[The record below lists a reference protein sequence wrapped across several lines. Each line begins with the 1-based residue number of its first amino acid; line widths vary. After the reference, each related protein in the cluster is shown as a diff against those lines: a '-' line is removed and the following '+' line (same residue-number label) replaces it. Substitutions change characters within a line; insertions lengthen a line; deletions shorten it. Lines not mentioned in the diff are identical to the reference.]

1 MGNLFSFSIG
11 NKKDL
16 IMFFI
21 NPFLFLMNLH
31 INHIFIEFQET
42 IQTFSENLGY
52 IIING
57 ILYLIYC
64 LKQKN
69 SDKQKET
76 PKMNHKIIIL
86 IIIMI
91 ILDLIRSFQLIFF
104 SKFKKFDFHSSTYC
118 LEILS
123 LWIFSKLIFK
133 LKLEKHHIL
142 SIIMITIGLL
152 YLFHFSEKKLKFTYI
167 NDWILFLGTISIH
180 LTNPLNYVIS
190 FQIFY
195 SELFNF
201 NFILLILGC
210 FELLFLIILSFINY
224 FFHIKYIIVDVYNE
238 IINLK
243 NFNILNLLI
252 VSLSNGITYNFIW
265 LFFKTFKPWFF
276 GITLA
281 INALIYQFRIFS
293 QKKNFKIYCFFDIL
307 VFVILIFFCLVF
319 NEQII
324 CNFCGMNDNTKNEIS
339 ERGNKE
345 INDILIE
352 ELDDESSNS
361 FA

>member
-1 MGNLFSFSIG
+1 
-11 NKKDL
+11 
-16 IMFFI
+16 MFFI
-21 NPFLFLMNLH
+21 NPFLFLINFH
-31 INHIFIEFQET
+31 INLIFIAFNET

-64 LKQKN
+64 FKKKN

-76 PKMNHKIIIL
+76 PKMNRKIIIL

-104 SKFKKFDFHSSTYC
+104 SKFKKFDFLSSTYC
-118 LEILS
+118 LEILF

-167 NDWILFLGTISIH
+167 NDWILFFGTILIH
-180 LTNPLNYVIS
+180 LTNPLSYVIS

-195 SELFNF
+195 SEIFNF

-210 FELLFLIILSFINY
+210 FELLILIIFSFINY
-224 FFHIKYIIVDVYNE
+224 FFHIKYINVDVYNE

-293 QKKNFKIYCFFDIL
+293 QKKNSMIYCFFDIL

-324 CNFCGMNDNTKNEIS
+324 CNFWGMNDNTKNEIS

-352 ELDDESSNS
+352 ELDDASSNS
-361 FA
+361 FV

>member
-31 INHIFIEFQET
+31 INHIFIEFKET

-142 SIIMITIGLL
+142 YIIMITIGLL
-152 YLFHFSEKKLKFTYI
+152 YLFDFFEKKLKFTSY
-167 NDWILFLGTISIH
+167 
-180 LTNPLNYVIS
+180 
-190 FQIFY
+190 
-195 SELFNF
+195 
-201 NFILLILGC
+201 
-210 FELLFLIILSFINY
+210 
-224 FFHIKYIIVDVYNE
+224 
-238 IINLK
+238 
-243 NFNILNLLI
+243 
-252 VSLSNGITYNFIW
+252 
-265 LFFKTFKPWFF
+265 
-276 GITLA
+276 
-281 INALIYQFRIFS
+281 
-293 QKKNFKIYCFFDIL
+293 
-307 VFVILIFFCLVF
+307 
-319 NEQII
+319 
-324 CNFCGMNDNTKNEIS
+324 
-339 ERGNKE
+339 
-345 INDILIE
+345 
-352 ELDDESSNS
+352 
-361 FA
+361 